1 MREILFRAKSVDYG
15 EWKVG
20 GIYQEPKN
28 DIKEGLVYIISGS
41 LTSLGNGW
49 VVDPSTVGEYTGVTD
64 RIGNKIFEGDI
75 LMTGYG
81 PGELRWHDR
90 GLAGWVIEFF
100 DKRLLLQ
107 SGRDYEVIGN
117 IYESKELLN
126 EPHERTLV

>member
-1 MREILFRAKSVDYG
+1 MREILLRAKSIDYG

-126 EPHERTLV
+126 EPHKRTLV

>member
-28 DIKEGLVYIISGS
+28 EIKEGLVYIISGS

-126 EPHERTLV
+126 EPHKRTLV

>member
-49 VVDPSTVGEYTGVTD
+49 VVDPSTVGEYTGITD

-81 PGELRWHDR
+81 PGELRWHDI
-90 GLAGWVIEFF
+90 GLAGWIIEF
-100 DKRLLLQ
+100 KNMRLLLQ
-107 SGRDYEVIGN
+107 SGKDYEVIGN
-117 IYESKELLN
+117 IYETKEVTN
-126 EPHERTLV
+126 E